1 MKQTKR
7 LFLSFL
13 TLLLAT
19 MTYAQEVTGTVSDS
33 FWASDWSYSHGER
46 NHQWHGD

>member
-19 MTYAQEVTGTVSDS
+19 MTYDVRAGGD
-33 FWASDWSYSHGER
+33 R
-46 NHQWHGD
+46 NCV